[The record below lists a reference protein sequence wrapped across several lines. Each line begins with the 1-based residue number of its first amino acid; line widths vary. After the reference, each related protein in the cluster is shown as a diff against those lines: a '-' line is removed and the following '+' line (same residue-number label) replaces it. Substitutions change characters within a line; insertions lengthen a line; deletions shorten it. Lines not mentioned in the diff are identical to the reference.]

1 MARWKEI
8 LDDFKIFFWSFA
20 VVYIVGSI
28 AFPTLNI
35 EEEDGY
41 KHKHFNIRQVED
53 DDKRHMLYTVW
64 IPIILI
70 VVGLLIEFVYNI

>member
-1 MARWKEI
+1 MSKVI
-8 LDDFKIFFWSFA
+8 LGEFKIYFWFFA

-28 AFPTLNI
+28 AFPTFNI

-53 DDKRHMLYTVW
+53 DDKRHMWYTVG

-70 VVGLLIEFVYNI
+70 GVGLLIELVYII